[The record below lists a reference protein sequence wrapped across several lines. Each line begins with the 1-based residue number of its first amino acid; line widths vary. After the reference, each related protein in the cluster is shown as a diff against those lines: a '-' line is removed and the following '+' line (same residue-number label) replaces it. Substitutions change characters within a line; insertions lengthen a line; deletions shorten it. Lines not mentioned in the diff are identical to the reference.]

1 MLSHCDDNGFAPNL
15 LASLYRTSSLERRM
29 SIRQA
34 AETLLPRCGVLAIW
48 LLHRTV
54 SYNWDD
60 PRVDTFDRSRYEAAM
75 EQAAALPPFPTSVVR
90 ELHLMA
96 IPRRNHPLGHRAD
109 SRNPPGT
116 HVADDRLFRLFG

>member
-1 MLSHCDDNGFAPNL
+1 MN
-15 LASLYRTSSLERRM
+15 
-29 SIRQA
+29 IRQA
-34 AETLLPRCGVLAIW
+34 AEALLPKCGVVAIW

-75 EQAAALPPFPTSVVR
+75 EQAAALPPFLSSVVR

-96 IPRRNHPLGHRAD
+96 IPDATIHWATGQIPEIPRAHTWRTTV
-109 SRNPPGT
+109 SSACS
-116 HVADDRLFRLFG
+116 VATAAPTLTMRDIP